1 MSWLA
6 VKDRLPIS
14 AGGVWMSGAANIND
28 VLEGHVVLDLECL
41 DRVYLN
47 GYVPKLQVGGQVV
60 TFLTEHLGNPIPSP
74 ALFKRIGDGFRE
86 AVRTFAETNGIPVLH
101 LNTPDRSRWDDRKV
115 DHVREF
121 IDKATEPGVVVIV
134 VAQEVQKVFMG
145 YTRRCKTG
153 SPQFGFD
160 KADRRVTVYYFYILD
175 PAFGLGFIK
184 ICSYFPYPLKMWVNG
199 HEWAKRQAAA
209 DGLVFTELAN
219 GFATCEAPARL
230 QAVCD
235 HLSPAKLQAFFN
247 YWIARIPCPFTR
259 ADRLAGYWWQLS
271 MRQIEVSRTLV
282 LDAPR
287 QARAFF
293 EAVVA
298 DNIGIGR
305 PAVVSML
312 FARRVQRN
320 TPGTFS
326 TRVFTTGTEVRIDFF
341 YKHCRVKLYLKQGRA
356 LRIETVINDADDL
369 DILKGLAHLPQ
380 VQRAA
385 RQINARV
392 LTMLRV
398 GQSCAIEN
406 ALFEGVSRPYARD
419 GQRTGALRFGDVR
432 VMALAGALCLTVHA
446 VAGFNNRSLRA
457 LVAGL
462 LGTTYTTSQMTYDL
476 RRLRLHGLVARVPH
490 SNTYFL
496 TPQGL
501 RVALFYTKVHD
512 RLLTPLLAAD
522 RPPAPLPIRRALHV
536 LDESV
541 DSYIHHAR
549 ILRAA

>member
-1 MSWLA
+1 
-6 VKDRLPIS
+6 V
-14 AGGVWMSGAANIND
+14 VVAAEVVNVND
-28 VLEGHVVLDLECL
+28 VLDGHVVLDLQCL

-47 GYVPKLQVGGQVV
+47 GYVPKLQVGGQVIR
-60 TFLTEHLGNPIPSP
+60 FLTEHLGNPVASP
-74 ALFKRIGDGFRE
+74 ALFKQIGDRFSN
-86 AVRTFAETNGIPVLH
+86 AVRNFAEINSIPVLH

-115 DHVREF
+115 DHVRDYV
-121 IDKATEPGVVVIV
+121 DKATQPGVVAIV

-145 YTRRCKTG
+145 HRRRPKTDG
-153 SPQFGFD
+153 PQFGFD
-160 KADRRVTVYYFYILD
+160 KADRRVTVYYFYVLD

-184 ICSYFPYPLKMWVNG
+184 ICSYFPYPVKMWVNG
-199 HEWAKRQAAA
+199 HDWAKRQAAA
-209 DGLVFTELAN
+209 VGLAFTELAN
-219 GFATCEAPARL
+219 GFANCEDPARL
-230 QAVCD
+230 QAICD
-235 HLSPAKLQAFFN
+235 RLSPATLQAFFN

-259 ADRLAGYWWQLS
+259 VDRLAGYWWQLS
-271 MRQIEVSRTLV
+271 MRQVEISRTMV

-287 QARAFF
+287 RARALF
-293 EAVVA
+293 EALVA

-305 PAVVSML
+305 PAEVSVL

-320 TPGTFS
+320 TQSLFR
-326 TRVFTTGTEVRIDFF
+326 TRVFTQGTQVRIDFT
-341 YKHCRVKLYLKQGRA
+341 YKHCRVKLYLKEGLA
-356 LRIETVINDADDL
+356 LRIETVVNDPGDI
-369 DILKGLAHLPQ
+369 DILKGLAHLLQ

-406 ALFEGVSRPYARD
+406 ALFEGVSRPYIRD

-446 VAGFNNRSLRA
+446 IAGFNNRSLRA
-457 LVAGL
+457 LVGEL
-462 LGTTYTTSQMTYDL
+462 LGTTYTSSQMTYDL
-476 RRLRLHGLVARVPH
+476 RRLRLHGLIARIPK

-501 RVALFYTKVHD
+501 RLVLFYTKIHH

-522 RPPAPLPIRRALHV
+522 QPPAPLQLRHALHVIDQSVQSYVHDARIRRA
-536 LDESV
+536 
-541 DSYIHHAR
+541 A
-549 ILRAA
+549 